1 MSILTQITKFN
12 QIDIIPNSLIV
23 LDIDETIIKFDN
35 INKKWW
41 RNTFDKY
48 YSLTQDYDNADNLSL
63 DECISYVTV
72 TEPKLVDDEIYRWFD
87 SINKHDCDLI
97 FLTARNASLKDITHL
112 HLNKVNL
119 SVDGNKIYFNRNK
132 GDELFSIANK
142 DYSHIKNIIVVD
154 DVEHNLTDIKDK
166 FMDTCFNL
174 HLYNMIA

>member
-63 DECISYVTV
+63 DEWISYV
-72 TEPKLVDDEIYRWFD
+72 
-87 SINKHDCDLI
+87 NKHDCDLI